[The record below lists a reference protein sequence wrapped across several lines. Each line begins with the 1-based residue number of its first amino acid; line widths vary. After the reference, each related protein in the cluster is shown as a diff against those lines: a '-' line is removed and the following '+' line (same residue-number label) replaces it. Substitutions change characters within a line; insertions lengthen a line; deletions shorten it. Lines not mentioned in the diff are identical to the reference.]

1 MASSASPRSAAT
13 SVPSPARAALKA
25 GVRLH
30 QAGDL
35 RGAIEVYR
43 AILDKNSRN
52 ADALNLM
59 GTALAQQGRPSDGLE
74 WIEAALAIHPS
85 EPTYL
90 ANYAEAHFQT
100 GCLALESGRPEA
112 AAEAFAA
119 AVASNAEHRDAQL
132 NLGAACFQLGRLE
145 EAETAFSTV
154 LELDPSDGEA
164 VHNLAQ
170 VRQRLGNA
178 AGALQALWDTLRN
191 RPDDSVAWGEF
202 AEAFERSHFTDSVP
216 LEELQAVAV
225 TLLRRDDIDHRS
237 LGAQVGR
244 LLSRDPLMVPLLEAA
259 RSGSDR
265 DLSARL
271 FDEGGIE
278 ALQRPIVQLA
288 LERTIVPDLDFE
300 ALCTR
305 LRRLALET
313 FVSGRQ
319 VVPGTI
325 LLSLARQCHLNG
337 YIWHYDRNQV
347 AAVEWLAHSADG
359 RGLGAVG
366 DTARVALLGAYVP
379 LGAWDRAEEVVLL
392 ATETQ
397 DPDLAGLVLQQI
409 LEPFQEMQLDAEI
422 ETRGLVAD
430 GVSQQV
436 QEQYEEHPYPR
447 WIQHTHRRPSS
458 VSEVVRSIAGPGLG
472 PLAVP
477 PTGPR
482 ILIAGCG
489 TGRHVFETAG
499 RFPDAE
505 ITALDLSRAS
515 LGYAARKLEDAG
527 IPARLIQADILTLGD
542 WDEAFDVVD
551 SSGVLHHMADPIAGW
566 RILKDKV
573 KDGGLMRI
581 GLYSELARRGVVE
594 LREYVTELGF
604 DASEDGMR
612 EARRAMAAGFRD
624 EPNSP
629 TGWRDFYSM
638 EECRD
643 LLFHVQEHRMTLAQI
658 ADHLDELK
666 LEFLG
671 LEIRDSQTR
680 ESFRKRFP
688 DPAARRSLE
697 CWHAYEQA
705 FPDTFG
711 GMYQFWVR
719 KT

>member
-13 SVPSPARAALKA
+13 SVSAPARAALKA

-30 QAGDL
+30 HAGDL

-43 AILDKNSRN
+43 AILDKSPRN
-52 ADALNLM
+52 GDALNLL
-59 GTALAQQGRPSDGLE
+59 GTALAQQGQPSEGLE
-74 WIEAALAIHPS
+74 WIEAALAIHPT

-90 ANYAEAHFQT
+90 ANYAESHFQI

-112 AAEAFAA
+112 AVESFAA
-119 AVASNAEHRDAQL
+119 AVASNPEHRDAQL

-145 EAETAFSTV
+145 EAEIAFSAV
-154 LELDPSDGEA
+154 LELDPGDGEA

-191 RPDDSVAWGEF
+191 RPEDSVAWGEF

-216 LEELQAVAV
+216 LEELQGVAV
-225 TLLRRDDIDHRS
+225 LLLRRDDIDHRS
-237 LGAQVGR
+237 LGAQIGR
-244 LLSRDPLMVPLLEAA
+244 LLRRDPDMAPLLEAA
-259 RSGSDR
+259 RTGSDR
-265 DLSARL
+265 DLSVHL

-278 ALQRPIVQLA
+278 VLRRPIVRLA
-288 LERTIVPDLDFE
+288 LERTIIPDLDFE
-300 ALCTR
+300 ALFTR

-313 FVSGRQ
+313 FVSGRSI
-319 VVPGTI
+319 VPGSI
-325 LLSLARQCHLNG
+325 LVSLARQCHLNG
-337 YIWHYDRNQV
+337 YIWHFDRNQV
-347 AAVEWLAHSADG
+347 AAVEWLAHSAEG
-359 RGLGAVG
+359 RGLGAIG
-366 DTARVALLGAYVP
+366 DTARVALLGAYVS

-409 LEPFQEMQLDAEI
+409 LEPFQEMQLDSSI
-422 ETRGLVAD
+422 ETRGAVED
-430 GVSQQV
+430 RVSREV

-447 WIQHTHRRPSS
+447 WIEHTRRRPSS
-458 VSEVVRSIAGPGLG
+458 VADVVRSIAGPGLG
-472 PLAVP
+472 PLSVS
-477 PTGPR
+477 PTAPK

-489 TGRHVFETAG
+489 TGRHIFETHG

-515 LGYAARKLEDAG
+515 LGYAARKLADAG
-527 IPARLIQADILTLGD
+527 VRARLIQADILTLGS
-542 WDEAFDVVD
+542 WDETFDVVD
-551 SSGVLHHMADPIAGW
+551 SSGVLHHLADPVAGW
-566 RILKDKV
+566 RILKTKM
-573 KDGGLMRI
+573 KPGGLMRV

-594 LREYVTELGF
+594 LREYVNELGF
-604 DASEDGMR
+604 DATEDGMR
-612 EARRAMAAGFRD
+612 EARRAMAAAFRD

-658 ADHLDELK
+658 ADVLDELK

-680 ESFRKRFP
+680 ESFRRRFP
-688 DPAARRSLE
+688 DPASRRSLE

-711 GMYQFWVR
+711 AMYQFWVR
-719 KT
+719 KA